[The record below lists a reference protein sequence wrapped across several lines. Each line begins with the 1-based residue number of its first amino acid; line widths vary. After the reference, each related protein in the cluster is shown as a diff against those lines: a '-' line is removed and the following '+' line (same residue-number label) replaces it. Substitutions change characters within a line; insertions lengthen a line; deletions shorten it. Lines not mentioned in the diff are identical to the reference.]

1 MANVKLPPRQKMINM
16 MYIVLIAMLALN
28 VDRHVLE
35 AFHLME
41 KDYTSSSMSFD
52 RKNNSLMTKFGQ
64 VVRQDEAKAKPYY
77 DAAVEAQQISA
88 EFNTYIATLKVQI
101 EEMYKGRT
109 EDEDGKESLTPLK
122 TPEGMEKHAH
132 YFMVENKGAKAKELQ
147 QKINTTR
154 DKLLDLLKPKE
165 DKLFVDLSK
174 YNDVKASNL
183 LKAEEPQNTGSTK
196 QSWASTHLEYQP
208 AGALLAMLTQYQNN
222 AKALEADVINK
233 LLQGVNSS
241 AFIIDE
247 LNAAIIPKSNYVMAG
262 ETYTADV
269 MLMATASNAKPTITV
284 NGASLSNM
292 EGNIGK
298 IEIPATGIGEKKISG
313 TIEVADP
320 KTGEPRIYNYEHSY
334 QVFKPV
340 ATVSAEAMKILYVGL
355 DNPLSI
361 SVPGFSAGDIK
372 VTSNGARISG
382 GNGTY
387 KAKVDGSQ
395 RKVTITVQ
403 AKGKQMGTV
412 EYRVRQVPEPR
423 AQLGGIRSDGR
434 GKTKGALCAQD
445 RILANLGEGFAYD
458 LPFTVTSFTIILDS
472 QRGTVSRRVTG
483 NRIPADIK
491 QKICSLKS
499 GDRIF
504 VENVKVRN
512 SEYGMTK
519 DATPVMIVVK

>member
-1 MANVKLPPRQKMINM
+1 MANVKLPPRQRMINM

-41 KDYTSSSMSFD
+41 QDFNSSSMSFD
-52 RKNNSLMTKFGQ
+52 RKNNSLMNQFSKA
-64 VVRQDEAKAKPYY
+64 VNDDEAKAKPYY
-77 DAAVEAQQISA
+77 EAAEKAQAISK
-88 EFNTYIATLKVQI
+88 EFNAYISSIKKDI
-101 EEMYKGRT
+101 EEMYKGRAANDDNET
-109 EDEDGKESLTPLK
+109 GLPALK
-122 TPEGMEKHAH
+122 TPEGMEKHAN
-132 YFMVENKGAKAKELQ
+132 YFMVENDGARAKELQ
-147 QKINTTR
+147 TKINTTR
-154 DKLLDLLKPKE
+154 DRLLDLLKPG
-165 DKLFVDLSK
+165 DQQLFVDLTK
-174 YNDVKASNL
+174 YNEVQAANL
-183 LKAEEPQNTGSTK
+183 LDAEEPRSNGSVQK
-196 QSWASTHLEYQP
+196 SWASTHLEYQP
-208 AGALLAMLTQYQNN
+208 AGALMAMLTQYQNN

-233 LLQGVNSS
+233 LLLGVNSS

-284 NGASLSNM
+284 NGAPLAAM
-292 EGNIGK
+292 EGNVGK

-320 KTGEPRIYNYEHSY
+320 KTGEPRIYNYEHNY

-361 SVPGFSAGDIK
+361 SVPGFSASDVQ

-395 RKVTITVQ
+395 KKVSITVQ
-403 AKGKQMGTV
+403 AKGKPMGTT
-412 EYRVRQVPEPR
+412 EYKVRKVPEPR
-423 AQLGGIRSDGR
+423 SQLGGIRSDGR

-472 QRGTVSRRVTG
+472 KMGTVSRTVSG

-491 QKICSLKS
+491 QKICKLKS

-504 VENVKVRN
+504 IEKVKARN
-512 SEYGMTK
+512 SEYNMTRN
-519 DATPVMIVVK
+519 AAPTMIVVI